1 MPAYLLSD
9 GVTIGKVPAAIAG
22 LEIFIAD
29 KTFGQEGF
37 DMRKTVILSLA
48 TIVLAAFCAVGISTA
63 REMGGEK
70 VDIKLGPVPK
80 VKTHATGEATFML
93 AKDGGAIHYK
103 LKVGKLE
110 NATMA
115 HIHQVGDDG
124 SPAAVLAWLYP
135 TKGESPSLRKGTSTG
150 TLAEGSL
157 TAERFS
163 GPMKG
168 KSPKEVFEM
177 LEYGKAGIAVHTE
190 QNSGGELWGVAKHK
204 GTGMAK

>member
-1 MPAYLLSD
+1 M
-9 GVTIGKVPAAIAG
+9 
-22 LEIFIAD
+22 EIFIAEK
-29 KTFGQEGF
+29 KTFGQEVF
-37 DMRKTVILSLA
+37 EMRKTVILSLA
-48 TIVLAAFCAVGISTA
+48 TIVLAAFCAAGISSA

-70 VDIKLGPVPK
+70 VGIKLGAVPK
-80 VKTHATGEATFML
+80 VKTHANGEATFVL
-93 AKDGGAIHYK
+93 AKDGGAIHYT

-135 TKGESPSLRKGTSTG
+135 TKGESPALRKGMLTG

-157 TAERFS
+157 TAENLA

-168 KSPKEVFEM
+168 KTPKEMFEM

-204 GTGMAK
+204 GTMKAR